1 MRRVRPMTIRQNA
14 PRTQAAMLAAAALL
28 APATAFADP
37 AQTYYERAFVVAA
50 HARCDLFEPGI
61 DRALTAAT
69 AQARGAALRSGAV
82 ATDLGAVAARARA
95 RARAVS
101 CNDPQLAIVRDRV
114 DNAFAGWSRTAR
126 MTFPGEA
133 RPWLA
138 NRTDYSSATWRLM
151 QASSVGASPVT
162 FGIAGKDR
170 GSELMAVVSWYGRP
184 RPMSARIV
192 LRDTTKIPRPWLAKG
207 NLVPEAGRASYW
219 AAEVS
224 TAEATL
230 LSEGK
235 RAGDAWTFPAA
246 AAAALERLDPRE
258 AFAVEFHF
266 RDGSVAT
273 VPFEAGDFAAGR
285 AFLAMGML

>member
-1 MRRVRPMTIRQNA
+1 MTIRQNA
-14 PRTQAAMLAAAALL
+14 LRTQAAMIAAAALI

-37 AQTYYERAFVVAA
+37 ANTYYERAFVVAA
-50 HARCDLFEPGI
+50 HARCDLFQPHI
-61 DRALTAAT
+61 DRALAAAT
-69 AQARGAALRSGAV
+69 AQARGAALRAGA
-82 ATDLGAVAARARA
+82 AETDLGAVAARARS
-95 RARAVS
+95 RAGAVS
-101 CNDPQLAIVRDRV
+101 CNDPQLAVVRDRV

-133 RPWLA
+133 RPWQA

-170 GSELMAVVSWYGRP
+170 GSELTAVVSWYGRP
-184 RPMSARIV
+184 RPTSARIV
-192 LRDTTKIPRPWLAKG
+192 LRDPTKVPRAWLSTG
-207 NLVPEAGRASYW
+207 NLVPESGRASYW
-219 AAEVS
+219 AGGVS
-224 TAEATL
+224 TAETTL

-235 RAGDAWTFPAA
+235 RTGDAWKFPAT

-258 AFAVEFHF
+258 TFAIEFHF